1 MFNHLLVPVDGSD
14 ISKKALKKVAVL
26 AKADGAAVTLVYVS
40 DSLPPMVYSDSTMG
54 YGITQKDHQKACEA
68 YAKDVF
74 KKSTAALGAS
84 SKAKTLHISNSNLSE
99 GILDGAKKSKADV
112 IVMASHKRTGIKGM
126 LLGSETHEVIVHSK
140 LPVLVL
146 G

>member
-1 MFNHLLVPVDGSD
+1 MFKHLLVPVDGSD
-14 ISKKALKKVAVL
+14 TSKKSLKKVAQL
-26 AKADGAAVTLVYVS
+26 AKTDGAAVTLVYVS
-40 DSLPPMVYSDSTMG
+40 DSLPPMVYSDSTLG
-54 YGITQKDHQKACEA
+54 YGITQKDHQKACDA

-74 KKSTAALGAS
+74 KKATIALGTTI
-84 SKAKTLHISNSNLSE
+84 KAKTLHISHSNLSE

-112 IVMASHKRTGIKGM
+112 IVMASHKRTGIKGL